1 MAGDRRVGNGGCRE
15 AREELAVGLL
25 GRLVFPSGGKAAKV
39 IDGLHPAVNRPGAD
53 ESTPTDILP
62 LPEGQER
69 REPSCKLNILV
80 AVTGTEL
87 DKELVSLA
95 SNIAKQKKVDLYGV
109 YGIQVP
115 RTLPVDADMPGE
127 TGTAR
132 SALEHAETIADRIGA
147 HMEAEII
154 QSRHYGQ
161 SLVDEADTH
170 GCALVVLGLPY
181 RVGRQG
187 HFDLGETA
195 DYVLK
200 NAPCRVWVVRG
211 QPPEGGAKPE
221 KMPASEQVQV

>member
-1 MAGDRRVGNGGCRE
+1 
-15 AREELAVGLL
+15 VGLL
-25 GRLVFPSGGKAAKV
+25 GRLVFPTSGKAAKV

-69 REPSCKLNILV
+69 QAPSCKLNILV

-95 SNIAKQKKVDLYGV
+95 SNLAKQKKVDLFAV

-115 RTLPVDADMPGE
+115 RTLPVDADMPAE
-127 TGTAR
+127 TGVAR
-132 SALEHAETIADRIGA
+132 SALERAEAIADRLGA
-147 HMEAEII
+147 RAEAEII

-211 QPPEGGAKPE
+211 QPPQGGEKPE
-221 KMPASEQVQV
+221 KMPASEQAHV